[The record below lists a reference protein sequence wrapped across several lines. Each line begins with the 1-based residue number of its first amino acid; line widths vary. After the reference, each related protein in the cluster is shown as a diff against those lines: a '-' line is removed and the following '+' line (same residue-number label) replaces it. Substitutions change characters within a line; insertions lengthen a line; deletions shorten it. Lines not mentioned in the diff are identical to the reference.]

1 MLRLFF
7 SSKSDNLL
15 SLRKELDERK
25 RQRLLIVLVTLT
37 SNVYA
42 TYTTWKALMQEKV
55 GTHNIVTKPF
65 L

>member
-1 MLRLFF
+1 M
-7 SSKSDNLL
+7 